1 VHVLLL
7 ALVALFA
14 TAPSAHAVPVAA
26 VAAVLGVSATG
37 WIAAAATA
45 VLNFTLGS
53 IASLLVTKLFTPK
66 LRDEVA
72 QQQADVTSV
81 QFGEGPATAVL
92 GRAMVGGRL
101 VDAFNWGPQNEWETL
116 VIRLADHEVDALESV
131 IVNDKV
137 VPFVEGFIPGFES
150 PASTPGYGAASCLEI
165 NFRNG
170 AYPAPEPPA
179 VCVDHNGWS
188 VEHDRMHGRTYV
200 AVSYRYNADV
210 WPQGRPRFGFVLRG
224 AKLYD
229 PRLDSTVPGGAGPQ
243 RYADRS
249 TWTWSENGALV
260 IANYAWGIHTRGY
273 DGQLHLMVGP
283 GATLADRPPEDT
295 IAHAN
300 LCDERV
306 ALKAGGDEPRWRLSA
321 VVNADEVWRTVLENL
336 AASIAGDVVDREGSL
351 TVEPGSARVPA
362 PAFDDDALLV
372 GERVRFQD
380 FEPRDRV
387 VNAVLAKYVDPA
399 QLWNQASAP
408 LRRSLDDIAADGRVN
423 ETTLDLKHCLSG
435 TQAQRVAEIAR
446 RRARLERSATVV
458 LGPRFGGLEAGD
470 WLPWQSQREFA
481 GGAVT
486 FQVTAVD
493 AGPAGR
499 TALALRETGA
509 SCFAWNPALDELDPN
524 VPAYLPSAGRAPLT
538 VQGLAAS
545 PGVETPSAGVTAA
558 VLALTWTPVTDP
570 ACTGL
575 RAEFRRLGTT
585 AVEVRLF
592 TDAALG
598 AETLRGAIE
607 HDRTYEVRLTPV
619 VSGTRRVQ
627 PTSWVQVTTPP
638 LPLADVEGL
647 TAVARADG
655 VTLSW
660 TPSSQPEV
668 SGYDVRRGTAFDT
681 PWDEAAVLQQGFG
694 GSTLFAELTSAGVF
708 HFFVR
713 ARDRQGR
720 LSAEATAA
728 RVSGQVTAP
737 GVVQVFE
744 AAPNADVVRFE
755 WSEVAGASS
764 YEIRAGLTWETGR
777 VVDRPTGFSTTVQW
791 PILNEVDAF
800 FWIKALSAAR
810 LYSPTARLFVA
821 RTAPVTTRN
830 VVYTRDIVEENWPGV
845 RHDFTL
851 GGDGSLELDALGGVA
866 LPFGDYY
873 DEIPLDRSFYARA
886 WTNARAAAFV
896 GESPT
901 WNDLDDVAWDDTGD
915 SVWGPILGDAGT
927 ARLDVYIAPALQ
939 ALPGTLVEGWRLAED
954 ALGVKDATAPELVVN
969 LTHAACLAA
978 AGAAL
983 ASGRVLG
990 WALAVPTSFSLFL
1003 DLAPEGAQTGAAPVL
1018 TLARNDG
1025 GWLQVWRGPAGVGG
1039 AAELRV
1045 TLDTGQSASVSAPVV
1060 DGDVLRLCLF
1070 QDAAS
1075 GTVRLYVA
1083 SRRANPGG
1091 DLVGAATLS
1100 GVTARSYDRLYLG
1113 SPAAGAALDWTEADF
1128 AWDDEQGELP
1138 WAALTESVGTAATA
1152 TFSGV
1157 FGDVELHTGATLGAA
1172 FPSNW
1177 LKRGPVGFDNWRT
1190 FTPGDY
1196 RIQHAGLWFR
1206 LSAPDPVGQT
1216 LTVPEASVFVDVPD
1230 VIDRLFATIG
1240 AAPTTIAFTRPFYE
1254 PPEVAAE
1261 FRGGLVKAQARVLDV
1276 TTAHVELVLVDVA
1289 DFETPVAGDVSVI
1302 AAGF

>member
-1 VHVLLL
+1 LKLLL
-7 ALVALFA
+7 LTLVALFA
-14 TAPSAHAVPVAA
+14 TCAPAHAVPVAA
-26 VAAVLGVSATG
+26 VAAVIGVSSTG
-37 WIAAAATA
+37 WIAIAATA

-116 VIRLADHEVDALESV
+116 VIRLCDHEVDALESV

-170 AYPAPEPPA
+170 TYPAPEPPA

-200 AVSYRYNADV
+200 TVSYRYNADV

-260 IANYAWGIHTRGY
+260 VANYAWGIHTRGF

-283 GATLADRPPEDT
+283 GATLADRPPEDV

-306 ALKAGGDEPRWRLSA
+306 ALKAGGDEARWRLSA
-321 VVNADEVWRTVLENL
+321 VVNADEVWRGVLENL
-336 AASIAGDVVDREGSL
+336 AASMAGDLVDREGVL
-351 TVEPGSARVPA
+351 AVEPGGAKLAA
-362 PAFDDDALLV
+362 PGFDDDALLV
-372 GERVRFQD
+372 GERVRFQGY
-380 FEPRDRV
+380 EPRDRV
-387 VNAVLAKYVDPA
+387 VNAVVAKYVDPA
-399 QLWNQASAP
+399 QLWNQATAP
-408 LRRSLDDIAADGRVN
+408 VRRSLDDIAADGRVN
-423 ETTLDLKHCLSG
+423 ETTLDLKHCTSLA
-435 TQAQRVAEIAR
+435 QAQRVAEIAR
-446 RRARLERSATVV
+446 RRARLERTANVV
-458 LGPRFGGLEAGD
+458 LGPRFEGVEAGD
-470 WLPWQSQREFA
+470 WIPWTSQRRFA

-486 FQVTAVD
+486 FEVTAVD
-493 AGPAGR
+493 AGSTGR
-499 TALALRETGA
+499 TALGLRETHA
-509 SCFAWNPALDELDPN
+509 NCWAWNAAVDELDPN

-538 VQGLAAS
+538 VQGLAAVA
-545 PGVETPSAGVTAA
+545 GVETPTTGVTAA
-558 VLALTWTPVTDP
+558 VLALTWTPVLDP

-585 AVEVRLF
+585 AVEVRLL

-607 HDRTYEVRLTPV
+607 HDQTYEVRLTPLV
-619 VSGTRRVQ
+619 AGTRRVQ

-647 TAVARADG
+647 SATPRADG
-655 VTLSW
+655 VTLAW

-668 SGYDVRRGTAFDT
+668 SGYDVRRGPAFDT
-681 PWDEAAVLQQGFG
+681 PWDEAVVLQQAFA
-694 GSTLFAELTSAGVF
+694 GSTLFAELDSAATF
-708 HFFVR
+708 YFFVR

-720 LSAEATAA
+720 LSAAATAA
-728 RVSGQVTAP
+728 RVASAVTAP

-744 AAPNADVVRFE
+744 AAPNAEVVRFE

-800 FWIKALSAAR
+800 FWIKALSPAR
-810 LYSPTARLFVA
+810 LYSPAARLFVA

-830 VVYTRDIVEENWPGV
+830 VVYTRNIVAENWPGV

-901 WNDLDDVAWDDTGD
+901 WEDLDDVAWDDTGD

-927 ARLDVYIAPALQ
+927 ARLDSYIAPALQ
-939 ALPGTLVEGWRLAED
+939 ALPGTLVEGFRLDDD

-969 LTHAACLAA
+969 LTHAPCLAA
-978 AGAAL
+978 SGAAL
-983 ASGRVLG
+983 APGRVLG
-990 WALAVPTSFSLFL
+990 WALAVPTAFSLFL
-1003 DLAPEGAQTGAAPVL
+1003 DLAPVGVQTGAAAVL

-1025 GWLQVWRGPAGVGG
+1025 GWLQVWRNG
-1039 AAELRV
+1039 ATSLRV
-1045 TLDTGQSASVSAPVV
+1045 TLDTGQSATLAAPVV
-1060 DGDVLRLCLF
+1060 AGDVLRLCLF

-1075 GTVRLYVA
+1075 GTVRLYA
-1083 SRRANPGG
+1083 ATRRNG
-1091 DLVGAATLS
+1091 LVGDATLS

-1113 SPAAGAALDWTEADF
+1113 SPAAGAALAWSDADF
-1128 AWDDEQGELP
+1128 TWDDEEGELP

-1152 TFSGV
+1152 TLNAV

-1177 LKRGPVGFDNWRT
+1177 LTRGPVGFDNWRT
-1190 FTPGDY
+1190 FTPGEY
-1196 RIQHAGLWFR
+1196 RIQHAGLWLR

-1230 VIDRLFATIG
+1230 VIDRLYQSIG
-1240 AAPTTIAFTRPFYE
+1240 AGAVTIPFTRPFYE

-1276 TTAHVELVLVDVA
+1276 TTDGVELVLVNVA